1 MALCDGR
8 SEAVTIKM
16 ATSKLAGCEIQDK
29 VVSLCRIPDK
39 VVEAGPWLSHGRVH
53 LSTDSGTDS
62 GSECNGY
69 ASRHA
74 NNQLSS
80 IYQFLDMRFKKRLQL
95 ESQLHDNESDE
106 MPPLVYSSDDDSS
119 PL

>member
-1 MALCDGR
+1 VALCDGR
-8 SEAVTIKM
+8 LEAVTIKM
-16 ATSKLAGCEIQDK
+16 QTSKLACCEIQDK
-29 VVSLCRIPDK
+29 VESLSRIPDK

-80 IYQFLDMRFKKRLQL
+80 IYQFLYMRFKTRL
-95 ESQLHDNESDE
+95 QLHDNESDE

>member
-8 SEAVTIKM
+8 LEAVTIKM
-16 ATSKLAGCEIQDK
+16 QTSKLACCEIQDK
-29 VVSLCRIPDK
+29 VESLCRIPDK

-53 LSTDSGTDS
+53 LSKDSE
-62 GSECNGY
+62 SECNGY

-95 ESQLHDNESDE
+95 EPQLHGSESDE
-106 MPPLVYSSDDDSS
+106 MPPLVHSSDDDSS